1 MRASW
6 LVMALAMS
14 GSAAGAQQTPDV
26 SRIADILNLPRTIE
40 EGRRA
45 GIPGSTIERVLDS
58 LQRRRVPAADAE
70 EILRREID
78 AVEAGGPRDNFGAFV
93 NSQLSLGLRGRE
105 LADAIHAEQAR
116 RGMGASRGKAGDE
129 GRAAP
134 RGAGRSPDVDSLEA
148 MTKGKGAPAARERD
162 RDKASPDTSKGK
174 SAGRR
179 P

>member
-14 GSAAGAQQTPDV
+14 GSAAGAQQTMDV

-148 MTKGKGAPAARERD
+148 MTKGKGASAARERD
-162 RDKASPDTSKGK
+162 RDKASADTSKGK